1 MWIRTTWHVA
11 NLKWCPIGTI
21 RIGSGATTTVICI
34 SFRQHSGSGAGVY
47 VALMVYSGPQNLD
60 SVISYT
66 WDIKR
71 GGPSGTNA
79 QEVSAFI

>member
-1 MWIRTTWHVA
+1 MKGNEKIIEKINDLLADELTA
-11 NLKWCPIGTI
+11 I
-21 RIGSGATTTVICI
+21 
-34 SFRQHSGSGAGVY
+34 
-47 VALMVYSGPQNLD
+47 YSGPQNLD

>member
-1 MWIRTTWHVA
+1 MKLGELNFLEYIGKEEQ
-11 NLKWCPIGTI
+11 NLLTSIVNFKSEFDLFYQVDKIY
-21 RIGSGATTTVICI
+21 
-34 SFRQHSGSGAGVY
+34 Q
-47 VALMVYSGPQNLD
+47 YSGPQNLD